1 MRPAATAS
9 TSALRCTCAR
19 TTTTTTTTRTRA
31 ASWIQQQ
38 RPVSQLAAADEP
50 ARRRIS
56 KWQQQE
62 QRIRCRTIH
71 ATPAQD
77 PLKPVASSA
86 PETTSNSQAKPGP
99 AAVYEERVESGL
111 LRRDDHQ
118 LQILEDLQSLYD
130 AVLTYEP
137 PPVPD
142 PAADL
147 PTEASR
153 RGGIFSNLFGLSAPE
168 PPAIPAIPDNVPK
181 SLYLFGD
188 VGCGK
193 SMLMDLLYE
202 CLPDTLGKRRVH
214 FHAVRLCSLN
224 PSHGWIF

>member
-1 MRPAATAS
+1 MRPATAS
-9 TSALRCTCAR
+9 TSALRCTC
-19 TTTTTTTTRTRA
+19 TRTATATATTSRT
-31 ASWIQQQ
+31 ASWIQQK
-38 RPVSQLAAADEP
+38 RPISQVPAARIG
-50 ARRRIS
+50 ARNSTKPR
-56 KWQQQE
+56 WQHEGQHMQ
-62 QRIRCRTIH
+62 CRTLH

-77 PLKPVASSA
+77 PLKPA
-86 PETTSNSQAKPGP
+86 PTTSSGSERTTATKPGP
-99 AAVYEERVESGL
+99 AALYEERVESGL
-111 LRRDDHQ
+111 LRRDEHQ
-118 LQILEDLQSLYD
+118 LTILEDLQSLYD
-130 AVLTYEP
+130 AVLTYQP
-137 PPVPD
+137 PPAPD

-168 PPAIPAIPDNVPK
+168 PPAIPAIPENVPK

-214 FHAVRLCSLN
+214 FHAVSTLRLLYRL
-224 PSHGWIF
+224 